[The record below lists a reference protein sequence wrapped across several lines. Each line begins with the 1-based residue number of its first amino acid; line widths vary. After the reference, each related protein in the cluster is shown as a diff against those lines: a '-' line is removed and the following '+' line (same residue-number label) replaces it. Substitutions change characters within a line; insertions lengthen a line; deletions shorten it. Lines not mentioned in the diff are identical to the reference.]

1 MYDSALKKKWNSFPL
16 ECPDLMFNPQ
26 CVPAE
31 KYRYVLMFP
40 LSGKLYP
47 SVLKHVHERTCAHLH
62 IFLLKKKN
70 SAIIPICYSLLHQ
83 SPFLVSQRSKKKKK
97 KDHCHFFSLVNE
109 TSIFLWLS
117 ICNPLWS
124 KNRCSGLLWT
134 CKAAEPNPKSGC
146 DVLYVFGLMHILLAK
161 RRYRHSPPI

>member
-1 MYDSALKKKWNSFPL
+1 MCSSWKIQICLDVSTFWETLSICVEACAWAHMCSLTHFFVKKKICDHPHL
-16 ECPDLMFNPQ
+16 L
-26 CVPAE
+26 
-31 KYRYVLMFP
+31 
-40 LSGKLYP
+40 LSPPPVTLSRLP
-47 SVLKHVHERTCAHLH
+47 EVQE
-62 IFLLKKKN
+62 
-70 SAIIPICYSLLHQ
+70 
-83 SPFLVSQRSKKKKK
+83 KKKK

-117 ICNPLWS
+117 ICNPLRS